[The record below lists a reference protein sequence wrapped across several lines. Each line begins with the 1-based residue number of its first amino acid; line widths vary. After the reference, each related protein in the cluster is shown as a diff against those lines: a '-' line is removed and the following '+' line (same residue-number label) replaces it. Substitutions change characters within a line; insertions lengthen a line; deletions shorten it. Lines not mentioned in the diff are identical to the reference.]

1 MISLSISIAM
11 FKSKIL
17 EEIENIPE
25 AQLPQLYEII
35 HDFRLNI
42 DSDTTSPRIPGRLKG
57 TLGEA
62 FFDPLPEEE
71 LKQWEKAI

>member
-1 MISLSISIAM
+1 MAM

-57 TLGEA
+57 TRAKTPNPKTFLMI
-62 FFDPLPEEE
+62 
-71 LKQWEKAI
+71 KSREKITKSLRSS